1 MLLEAPGSEQKAIR
15 LADLTVAI
23 QQNGEACLCRAYAIA
38 TLNEMQ
44 GAIADPNQAIAIKS
58 DKSAIHFNRGTDRS
72 DLVDKKGAVDDLTKA
87 IEITPDN
94 IET

>member
-1 MLLEAPGSEQKAIR
+1 
-15 LADLTVAI
+15 
-23 QQNGEACLCRAYAIA
+23 
-38 TLNEMQ
+38 MQ

-58 DKSAIHFNRGTDRS
+58 DQSAIHFNRGTDRS

-94 IET
+94 VET